1 MMTVKSMTG
10 FGRGTGSFGGLDF
23 TIDIKSV
30 NHRFFDFSARIY
42 KDYAFLEEPIKKRV
56 SEVVSRG
63 KIDIYFHTEKSVAE
77 TELEATVD
85 QNLVRAYLT
94 AAELIHNDFG
104 VHNDLAASRLLTLP
118 DVLTIKQPEIA
129 DEDVKA
135 AVLAGLD
142 QALESFIS
150 MREVEG
156 AKLKKDLLEN
166 LRFIATA
173 VEQVEKLAPE
183 SVALYRNRLE
193 EKIRETLADR
203 NFDENRLLTEVAIF
217 ADKVAVDEET
227 VRLRSHLAQ
236 FESLLEQ
243 GGPIG
248 KKLDFLIQEMN
259 REINTIGS
267 KCNSIEITRIVVDV
281 KSCIEKIREQVQNVE

>member
-1 MMTVKSMTG
+1 MTVKSMTG

-42 KDYAFLEEPIKKRV
+42 KDYAFLEEPIKKRIAE
-56 SEVVSRG
+56 SVSRG
-63 KIDIYFHTEKSVAE
+63 KIDVYFHTEKSAE
-77 TELEATVD
+77 ETDLTATVD
-85 QNLVRAYLT
+85 QNLVKAYLD
-94 AAELIHNDFG
+94 AAKQLSENFG

-118 DVLTIKQPEIA
+118 DVLMITQPEVL
-129 DEDVKA
+129 DEDVTK
-135 AVLAGLD
+135 AVLSGLD
-142 QALESFIS
+142 QALASFIS

-156 AKLKKDLLEN
+156 AKLKNDLLEN
-166 LRFIATA
+166 LKFIASA
-173 VEQVEKLAPE
+173 VEMVEELAPA
-183 SVALYRNRLE
+183 SVFAYRQRLE
-193 EKIRETLADR
+193 EKIRETLEDR
-203 NFDENRLLTEVAIF
+203 NVDENRLLTEVAIF

-227 VRLRSHLAQ
+227 VRLRSHLSQ
-236 FESLLEQ
+236 FEDLLEQ

-248 KKLDFLIQEMN
+248 KKLDFLVQEMN

-281 KSCIEKIREQVQNVE
+281 KSCIEKIREQIQNVE